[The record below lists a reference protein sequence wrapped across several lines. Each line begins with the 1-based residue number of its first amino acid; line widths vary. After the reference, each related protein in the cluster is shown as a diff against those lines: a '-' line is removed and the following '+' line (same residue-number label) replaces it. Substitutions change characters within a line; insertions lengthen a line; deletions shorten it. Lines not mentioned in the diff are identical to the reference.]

1 MLSLFKQIRR
11 SITYSEWFINLTAT
25 LAVFFFLV
33 YFRLLRIQ
41 YYFHPEFMKLKR
53 SKVVFGFWHGR
64 QFLLI
69 PSFSHFH
76 AVVMSDLSWAGE
88 IQSKILSRLGYL
100 VVRGSSKRKGTQA
113 LIQMKMVMENGH
125 PGAFALD
132 GPSGP
137 VYQSKPGILFLAKKL
152 GYPIVPVAASAKR
165 AWVLKKTWCRYLIPK
180 PFSFCYVSMGKP
192 IIPTMA
198 HGEITTQELDRIL
211 VKWTKKADQ
220 TVQQSY

>member
-1 MLSLFKQIRR
+1 MRSFLRQMRR
-11 SITYSEWFINLTAT
+11 SITYSKWFIDLIAS
-25 LAVFFFLV
+25 LAVFFFFF
-33 YFRLLRIQ
+33 YFHLLRIR
-41 YYFHPEFMKLKR
+41 YYFHPDFLKIER
-53 SKVVFGFWHGR
+53 SKVIFGFWHGR

-69 PSFSHFH
+69 PSFSHLH
-76 AVVMSDLSWAGE
+76 AVVMSDISWAGE

-113 LIQMKMVMENGH
+113 LIQMKRVIENGH

-137 VYQSKPGILFLAKKL
+137 VYQSKPGILYLAKKL
-152 GYPIVPVAASAKR
+152 GYPIIPVTASAKR
-165 AWVLKKTWCRYLIPK
+165 AWVLKKTWCHYLIPK

-192 IIPTMA
+192 IIPTTT
-198 HGEITTQELDRIL
+198 HGEFTTQELDRIL

-220 TVQQSY
+220 VVQQSL